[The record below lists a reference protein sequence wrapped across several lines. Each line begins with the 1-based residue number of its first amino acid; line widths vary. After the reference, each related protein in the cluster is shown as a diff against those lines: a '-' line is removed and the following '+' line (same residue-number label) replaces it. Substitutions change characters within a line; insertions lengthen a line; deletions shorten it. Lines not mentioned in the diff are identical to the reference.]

1 MTPAEWLEW
10 RMERVIQLRK
20 EIDALH
26 NQWARMYDGASRS
39 ELDATMRRIKDA
51 ERELAELES

>member
-10 RMERVIQLRK
+10 RMERVIQLRR
-20 EIDALH
+20 EINDLH

-51 ERELAELES
+51 ERELAELEG